1 MIVQSM
7 KMACTAILS
16 NKLRSFLTMLGIII
30 GVTSLVVLVS
40 LVKGATNSVTQGI
53 SESGKTMITVSILND
68 KGKPMT
74 WEEVEELGKRDNI
87 SAAAPMG
94 STGGAAKGRGKNK
107 DIQITGTT
115 PGYFEIQNLRLAR
128 GRLLKRADLDN
139 STYSVVLNNRAA
151 RELLGTEDAVG
162 ERVIISGKIY
172 RVAGVLE
179 KSNVKGWNAEQLEAY
194 IPYSTLMRS
203 AEDVKYVSN
212 FYLTAESQEKMKY
225 AEKEVTEFLKNR
237 LGNDEKAFRVT
248 NDSQILK
255 LLESTQ
261 QTLMMMLGGIAG
273 ISLLV
278 GGIGI
283 MNIMLVSVTE
293 RTKEI
298 GIRKAIGADYAGIM
312 TQFLIEALVIS
323 LVGCAVGI
331 LLSWGIINVVNMVLP
346 QYNFKMVKEVIFVAT
361 LFSAFIGVVFGIY
374 PADKAARKKP
384 IDALRFS

>member
-1 MIVQSM
+1 MIIQSM

-74 WEEVEELGKRDNI
+74 WEDVEELGKRNSI

-94 STGGAAKGRGKNK
+94 STGSIAKGRGKNK
-107 DIQITGTT
+107 DIQVTGTT

-151 RELLGTEDAVG
+151 KELIGTEDAVG
-162 ERVIISGKIY
+162 EKVVIGGKIY

-179 KSNVKGWNAEQLEAY
+179 KSSVMGWNAEQLEAY

-203 AEDVKYVSN
+203 TEDVKYVSN
-212 FYLTAESQEKMKY
+212 FYLTAKSQEKMKQ
-225 AEKEVTEFLKNR
+225 AEREVTEFLKSR
-237 LGNDEKAFRVT
+237 LGNDEKKSDR
-248 NDSQILK
+248 SH
-255 LLESTQ
+255 
-261 QTLMMMLGGIAG
+261 
-273 ISLLV
+273 
-278 GGIGI
+278 
-283 MNIMLVSVTE
+283 
-293 RTKEI
+293 
-298 GIRKAIGADYAGIM
+298 
-312 TQFLIEALVIS
+312 
-323 LVGCAVGI
+323 
-331 LLSWGIINVVNMVLP
+331 VVL
-346 QYNFKMVKEVIFVAT
+346 
-361 LFSAFIGVVFGIY
+361 
-374 PADKAARKKP
+374 
-384 IDALRFS
+384 